1 MFLVKY
7 ETQRTLVMKKGK
19 AESHDVVGE
28 LVMSNWNGHNGCLVW
43 ADQLKGHRI
52 RIVGYQGSL
61 KYADGEIV
69 NKEGL
74 PIALEGVLEKPH
86 KISPLG

>member
-1 MFLVKY
+1 
-7 ETQRTLVMKKGK
+7 
-19 AESHDVVGE
+19 
-28 LVMSNWNGHNGCLVW
+28 LVW

-52 RIVGYQGSL
+52 RVVGYQGSL
-61 KYADGEIV
+61 KCADGEIV

-86 KISPLG
+86 KILPLGWISYRSQFANEMFVIRRSGNLLSDYIYSG